1 VSGPSGPVRAEP
13 PPDGAGRGGRG
24 GRWSVPVPTW
34 RLVAAAAVGSLVV
47 LLLPVGPPAGL
58 WVVNGVLLLAAVAD
72 WVLAVRPD
80 DLRVERDLPGI
91 VPLGH
96 QAQVTWSISHRPQ
109 RDPSYRRDPARGR
122 RDPARGRRDPGRG
135 RGVPVLGGRGMRVRV
150 ADELA
155 PSLGAVTRRVR
166 VVVPVRGRA
175 VAATTVRPS
184 RRGRF
189 EPAEVVVRVEG
200 PLGLVGRQ
208 GRRRV
213 EGVLRVYPPF
223 DSRDE
228 AELRVNKAR
237 ILEVGL
243 RSAQG
248 RGGGTEFDSMR
259 EYGVDDE
266 FRRIDWAAT
275 ARSGKTIVRTY
286 RAERNQTVLL
296 LLDSGRTMAGR
307 VAEVPRL
314 DHAMDAVMMLTSL
327 ATRLGD
333 RAGLVAF
340 DREVR
345 AVVAPGHARDQ
356 LSRVTEAMYQLQP
369 LLVESDYRGAFAET
383 LARFRRRAML
393 VVLTELAEQA
403 VSETLLPALPLIARH
418 HLVVVASV
426 ADPEVRGWASATPV
440 EPAAAYRKAA
450 AVAALSDRRRTVAR
464 LRGLGAVVVDAPPG
478 RLAPDLADA
487 YLRVK
492 ATGRL

>member
-1 VSGPSGPVRAEP
+1 VTRAPAAAPSSNWGLPVL
-13 PPDGAGRGGRG
+13 
-24 GRWSVPVPTW
+24 TW
-34 RLVAAAAVGSLVV
+34 RLVVAAAVGSLVV
-47 LLLPVGPPAGL
+47 LLLPVRPPLGL
-58 WVVNGVLLLAAVAD
+58 WVVNGVLAVAAVAD
-72 WVLAVRPD
+72 WWLAVRPVAVE
-80 DLRVERDLPGI
+80 VERELPGI
-91 VPLGH
+91 VPLGT
-96 QAQVTWSISHRPQ
+96 QARVVWRIS
-109 RDPSYRRDPARGR
+109 RRAGWE
-122 RDPARGRRDPGRG
+122 
-135 RGVPVLGGRGMRVRV
+135 RGVRVRV

-155 PSLGAVTRRVR
+155 PSLRAVTRRVR
-166 VVVPVRGRA
+166 VVVPARGR
-175 VAATTVRPS
+175 VTAATAIRPS

-189 EPAEVVVRVEG
+189 VLGEVVVRVEG
-200 PLGLVGRQ
+200 PLGLVARQ
-208 GRRRV
+208 GRRRLP
-213 EGVLRVYPPF
+213 GVLRVYPPF

-237 ILEVGL
+237 ILELGL

-248 RGGGTEFDSMR
+248 RGGGTEFDSLR

-275 ARSGKTIVRTY
+275 ARSGKAIVRTY

-314 DHAMDAVMMLTSL
+314 DHAMDAVMLLTSL

-345 AVVAPGHARDQ
+345 AVVGPGHAREQ

-403 VSETLLPALPLIARH
+403 VSETLLPALPLIARD

-426 ADPEVRGWASATPV
+426 ADPEVRGWALATPV
-440 EPAAAYRKAA
+440 EPGAAYRKAA
-450 AVAALSDRRRTVAR
+450 AVAALADRRRTVAR

-487 YLRVK
+487 YLRAK

>member
-1 VSGPSGPVRAEP
+1 
-13 PPDGAGRGGRG
+13 
-24 GRWSVPVPTW
+24 VPVPTW

-47 LLLPVGPPAGL
+47 LLLPVRPPAGL

-72 WVLAVRPD
+72 WVLAVRPG

-96 QAQVTWSISHRPQ
+96 QAQVTWRITHRPERDPAGPHPPALEQ
-109 RDPSYRRDPARGR
+109 RDPALGQRDPARGR
-122 RDPARGRRDPGRG
+122 RDP
-135 RGVPVLGGRGMRVRV
+135 VLGGRGVRVRV

-189 EPAEVVVRVEG
+189 DPAEVVVRVEG

-213 EGVLRVYPPF
+213 PGVLRVYPPF

-248 RGGGTEFDSMR
+248 RGGGTEFDSLR

-275 ARSGKTIVRTY
+275 ARSGKPIVRTY

-307 VAEVPRL
+307 VADVPRL

-345 AVVAPGHARDQ
+345 AVVGPGHARDQ

-403 VSETLLPALPLIARH
+403 VSETLLPALPLIARD

-426 ADPEVRGWASATPV
+426 ADPEVRGWALATPV
-440 EPAAAYRKAA
+440 EPGAAYRKAA
-450 AVAALSDRRRTVAR
+450 AVAALADRRRTVAR

-487 YLRVK
+487 YLRAK

>member
-1 VSGPSGPVRAEP
+1 
-13 PPDGAGRGGRG
+13 
-24 GRWSVPVPTW
+24 VPTW
-34 RLVAAAAVGSLVV
+34 RLVVGAAVGSLVV
-47 LLLPVGPPAGL
+47 LVLPVPPPAGL
-58 WVVNGVLLLAAVAD
+58 WVVNGALLVAAVVD
-72 WVLAVRPD
+72 WLLAVRPD
-80 DLRVERDLPGI
+80 ELEVERELPGI
-91 VPLGH
+91 VPLG
-96 QAQVTWSISHRPQ
+96 AEARIVWRVAHR
-109 RDPSYRRDPARGR
+109 G
-122 RDPARGRRDPGRG
+122 GPGRVGVGG
-135 RGVPVLGGRGMRVRV
+135 RGVRVRL

-155 PSLGAVTRRVR
+155 PSLGAVTRRAR

-175 VAATTVRPS
+175 VAATTVRPG

-189 EPAEVVVRVEG
+189 TPTEVVLRVEG
-200 PLGLVGRQ
+200 PLGLA
-208 GRRRV
+208 
-213 EGVLRVYPPF
+213 GVLRVYPPF

-248 RGGGTEFDSMR
+248 RGGGTEFDSLR

-275 ARSGKTIVRTY
+275 ARSGKPIVRTY

-307 VAEVPRL
+307 VADVPRL
-314 DHAMDAVMMLTSL
+314 DHAMDAVMLLTSL

-369 LLVESDYRGAFAET
+369 LLAESDYRGAFAET

-403 VSETLLPALPLIARH
+403 VSETLLPALPLIARD

-426 ADPEVRGWASATPV
+426 ADPEVRGWALGTPI
-440 EPAAAYRKAA
+440 EPGAAYRKAA
-450 AVAALSDRRRTVAR
+450 AVATLADRRRTVAR

>member
-1 VSGPSGPVRAEP
+1 VTAPNPGVAARPTA
-13 PPDGAGRGGRG
+13 RGGRG
-24 GRWSVPVPTW
+24 GRLGVPVPTW
-34 RLVAAAAVGSLVV
+34 RLVVGAAVGSLVV
-47 LLLPVGPPAGL
+47 LVLPVTPPLGL
-58 WVVNGVLLLAAVAD
+58 WVVNGVLLVAAVAD
-72 WVLAVRPD
+72 WLLAVRPGE
-80 DLRVERDLPGI
+80 LEVERELPGI
-91 VPLGH
+91 VPLGTR
-96 QAQVTWSISHRPQ
+96 AQVTWRVARRADRSGPDRP
-109 RDPSYRRDPARGR
+109 GR
-122 RDPARGRRDPGRG
+122 VPGRG
-135 RGVPVLGGRGMRVRV
+135 DGGVRVRL

-166 VVVPVRGRA
+166 LVVPARGRA
-175 VAATTVRPS
+175 AAVTAIRPS

-189 EPAEVVVRVEG
+189 TPTEVVLRVEG
-200 PLGLVGRQ
+200 PLGLAAGQ
-208 GRRRV
+208 GRRRLP
-213 EGVLRVYPPF
+213 GVLRVYPPF

-248 RGGGTEFDSMR
+248 RGGGTEFDSLR

-275 ARSGKTIVRTY
+275 ARSGKAIVRTY

-307 VAEVPRL
+307 VADVPRL

-345 AVVAPGHARDQ
+345 AVVSPGHARDQ
-356 LSRVTEAMYQLQP
+356 LSRVTEAMYRLQP

-383 LARFRRRAML
+383 LTRFRRRAML

-403 VSETLLPALPLIARH
+403 VAETLLPALPLIARD

-426 ADPEVRGWASATPV
+426 ADPEVRGWALATPV
-440 EPAAAYRKAA
+440 EPGAAYRKAA
-450 AVAALSDRRRTVAR
+450 AVAALADRRRTVAR

>member
-1 VSGPSGPVRAEP
+1 VTTPSAPEP
-13 PPDGAGRGGRG
+13 ADSGGRRG
-24 GRWSVPVPTW
+24 WPVLTW
-34 RLVAAAAVGSLVV
+34 RLVVAAAVGSLVV
-47 LLLPVGPPAGL
+47 LLLPVRPPLGL
-58 WVVNGVLLLAAVAD
+58 WVVNGVLLVAAVVD
-72 WVLAVRPD
+72 WWLAVPPSEVE
-80 DLRVERDLPGI
+80 VERELPGI
-91 VPLGH
+91 VPLG
-96 QAQVTWSISHRPQ
+96 AEARVVWRISHRG
-109 RDPSYRRDPARGR
+109 GR
-122 RDPARGRRDPGRG
+122 RDPFGRG
-135 RGVPVLGGRGMRVRV
+135 IRVRV

-155 PSLGAVTRRVR
+155 PSLGAGTRRVR
-166 VVVPVRGRA
+166 VVVPPRGR
-175 VAATTVRPS
+175 VTAATVVRPS

-189 EPAEVVVRVEG
+189 TPSEIVVRVEG
-200 PLGLVGRQ
+200 PLGLVARQ

-213 EGVLRVYPPF
+213 PGVVRVYPPF

-248 RGGGTEFDSMR
+248 RGGGTEFDSLR

-275 ARSGKTIVRTY
+275 ARSGKPIVRTY

-307 VAEVPRL
+307 VADVPRL

-345 AVVAPGHARDQ
+345 AVVGPGHARDQ

-403 VSETLLPALPLIARH
+403 VSETLLPALPLIARD

-426 ADPEVRGWASATPV
+426 ADPEVRGWALATPV
-440 EPAAAYRKAA
+440 EPGAAYRKAA
-450 AVAALSDRRRTVAR
+450 AVAALADRRRTVAR

>member
-1 VSGPSGPVRAEP
+1 VTTPPGPGPGSGPPTTPPV
-13 PPDGAGRGGRG
+13 PDNGWRG
-24 GRWSVPVPTW
+24 GRWGAPVPTW
-34 RLVAAAAVGSLVV
+34 RLVVAAVVGSLVV
-47 LLLPVGPPAGL
+47 LLLPVRPPLGL
-58 WVVNGVLLLAAVAD
+58 WVVNGVLLVAAVVD
-72 WVLAVRPD
+72 WVLAVRPG
-80 DLRVERDLPGI
+80 DLEVERDLPGI

-96 QAQVTWSISHRPQ
+96 EARVTWRVSHRRG
-109 RDPSYRRDPARGR
+109 RDPVLA
-122 RDPARGRRDPGRG
+122 GRG
-135 RGVPVLGGRGMRVRV
+135 ARVRV

-200 PLGLVGRQ
+200 PLGLVARQ
-208 GRRRV
+208 GKRRV
-213 EGVLRVYPPF
+213 PGVLRVYPPF

-307 VAEVPRL
+307 VADVPRL
-314 DHAMDAVMMLTSL
+314 DHAMDAVMLLTSL

-345 AVVAPGHARDQ
+345 AVVSPGHARDQ

-403 VSETLLPALPLIARH
+403 VAETLLPALPLIARD

-426 ADPEVRGWASATPV
+426 ADPEVRGWASATPT
-440 EPAAAYRKAA
+440 EPSAAYRKAA
-450 AVAALSDRRRTVAR
+450 AVASLADRRRTVAR